1 MKDKIK
7 VIIIGIIL
15 IILIIIAVAFSNR
28 KADELQNTNV
38 VIENTV
44 ISEDSVIVVNKD
56 NFETEV
62 LNSEKRVL
70 IDFYA
75 DWCGPC
81 NRLFPLVN
89 KVASENKDIKVVR
102 IDVDQNED
110 LMNQYNVR
118 SIPTLVVIEKG
129 KEINRQVGLISEENI
144 LKLINND

>member
-28 KADELQNTNV
+28 KVDELQNTNV

>member
-28 KADELQNTNV
+28 KVDELQNTNV

-129 KEINRQVGLISEENI
+129 KEINRQVGLISEESI

>member
-28 KADELQNTNV
+28 KVDELQNTNV

-129 KEINRQVGLISEENI
+129 KEINRQVGLISEEGI

>member
-129 KEINRQVGLISEENI
+129 KEINRQVGLISEESI

>member
-81 NRLFPLVN
+81 NRLFPLIN

-129 KEINRQVGLISEENI
+129 KEINRQVGLISEEGI

>member
-1 MKDKIK
+1 MNDKIK

-28 KADELQNTNV
+28 KVDEFQNTNV

-129 KEINRQVGLISEENI
+129 KEINRQVGLISEDGI

>member
-28 KADELQNTNV
+28 KVDELQNTNV

-102 IDVDQNED
+102 IDVDKNED

-129 KEINRQVGLISEENI
+129 KEINRQVGLISEEGI

>member
-118 SIPTLVVIEKG
+118 SIPTLGVIEKG

-144 LKLINND
+144 LKLINKD

>member
-129 KEINRQVGLISEENI
+129 KEINRQVGLISEEGI